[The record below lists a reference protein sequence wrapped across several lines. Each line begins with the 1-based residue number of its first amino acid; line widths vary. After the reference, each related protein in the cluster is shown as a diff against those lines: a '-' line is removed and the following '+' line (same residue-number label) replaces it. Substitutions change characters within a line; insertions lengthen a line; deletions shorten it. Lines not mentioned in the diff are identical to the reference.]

1 MALTGALG
9 QPTTPHPS
17 HPLSQAPT
25 ASLDGRKAKL
35 REVGWLPQGHTA
47 TVLAEA
53 RVQVT

>member
-9 QPTTPHPS
+9 QPTTPHPT